1 MLEHYGLT
9 AQNLIALGDGFNDLS
24 MIQFAGMGVAVQN
37 AQQVVKEAAN
47 YVSPYTNDE
56 DAVALAIEKFVLN
69 Q

>member
-1 MLEHYGLT
+1 
-9 AQNLIALGDGFNDLS
+9 